1 MTQYGRS
8 EALNQINIR
17 WLFLQCTDED
27 FEGTNVP
34 RYSLQLRGL
43 NMQITRIYTGDDGQ
57 SHFEDLEIDKHPNL
71 DSLSAVTSIRFRI
84 GDPGNFSDWHQESRR
99 NYIITLSG
107 EGEIGIG
114 DGSLRRFGPGQVML
128 VEDLTGQG
136 HTTFVSSSE
145 PRITI
150 AVPLTNQIPGT

>member
-1 MTQYGRS
+1 
-8 EALNQINIR
+8 
-17 WLFLQCTDED
+17 
-27 FEGTNVP
+27 
-34 RYSLQLRGL
+34 
-43 NMQITRIYTGDDGQ
+43 MQITRIYTGDDGQ
-57 SHFEDLEIDKHPNL
+57 SHFENLEIDNHPNF
-71 DSLSAVTSIRFRI
+71 DSLSAVTSIRFRV
-84 GDPGNFSDWHQESRR
+84 GEPGNFSDWHQESRR

-136 HTTFVSSSE
+136 HTTLVSSSE

-150 AVPLTNQIPGT
+150 AVPLTNQTPGT

>member
-1 MTQYGRS
+1 
-8 EALNQINIR
+8 
-17 WLFLQCTDED
+17 
-27 FEGTNVP
+27 
-34 RYSLQLRGL
+34 
-43 NMQITRIYTGDDGQ
+43 MQITRIYTGDDGQ

-71 DSLSAVTSIRFRI
+71 ESLSAVTSIRFRI
-84 GDPGNFSDWHQESRR
+84 GEPGNFSDWHQESRR

-114 DGSLRRFGPGQVML
+114 DGSVRRFGPGRVML

-136 HTTFVSSSE
+136 HTTLVSSSE

-150 AVPLTNQIPGT
+150 AVPLTNQTPGT

>member
-1 MTQYGRS
+1 
-8 EALNQINIR
+8 
-17 WLFLQCTDED
+17 
-27 FEGTNVP
+27 
-34 RYSLQLRGL
+34 
-43 NMQITRIYTGDDGQ
+43 MQITRIYTGDDGQ
-57 SHFEDLEIDKHPNL
+57 SHFENLEIDNHPNL

-84 GDPGNFSDWHQESRR
+84 GEPGNFSDWHQESRR

-136 HTTFVSSSE
+136 HTTLVSSSE
-145 PRITI
+145 RRITI
-150 AVPLTNQIPGT
+150 AVPLTNQTPGT